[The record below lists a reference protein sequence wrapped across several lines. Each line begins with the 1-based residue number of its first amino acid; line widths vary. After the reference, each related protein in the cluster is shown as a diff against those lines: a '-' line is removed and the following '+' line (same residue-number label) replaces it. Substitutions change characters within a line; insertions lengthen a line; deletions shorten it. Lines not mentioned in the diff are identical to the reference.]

1 MGKIKEIKSRFFWFN
16 YRTGAVDYTSKTRP
30 SNNWRWIQVLEYP
43 YDTQNEIDRLNSEAD
58 IIFKLYETKEHIER
72 YVLKDD
78 GIKNRLIGYVV
89 KINEETKNFDS
100 LYLNK
105 SKDE

>member
-1 MGKIKEIKSRFFWFN
+1 MNYHKIKSLKSRFFWFN
-16 YRTGAVDYTSKTRP
+16 FKTCAVDYTSKTRP
-30 SNNWRWIQVLEYP
+30 SSNWRWIQVLEYP

-78 GIKNRLIGYVV
+78 DIKNRLIGYAV
-89 KINEETKNFDS
+89 KKNLEINNFDS
-100 LYLNK
+100 LYF
-105 SKDE
+105 